1 MVTRCWNKKVALIL
15 LNVAQ
20 KVATAILIWKLKI
33 SKKSSYIW
41 LKICHQKLLKNRPT
55 WSHWGLPKFYI
66 QLHNSVTRLDTEEFD
81 EFEEV
86 EFVLSFLK
94 GLDFM
99 ITGGWT
105 ALDLFVAAV
114 VLLLLL
120 PVWRLLLLFML
131 LQLLLLEI
139 DDLRMDL
146 LRQLLSLSKGF
157 TLKKA

>member
-1 MVTRCWNKKVALIL
+1 MIHFVTWVQSFDKGSLGL
-15 LNVAQ
+15 E
-20 KVATAILIWKLKI
+20 I
-33 SKKSSYIW
+33 SLTYIW

-99 ITGGWT
+99 ITGG
-105 ALDLFVAAV
+105 
-114 VLLLLL
+114 
-120 PVWRLLLLFML
+120 
-131 LQLLLLEI
+131 
-139 DDLRMDL
+139 
-146 LRQLLSLSKGF
+146 
-157 TLKKA
+157 